1 MARDLARG
9 AQMRAVWQSFAWD
22 EIQNRYRRSKIGLT
36 WIALSFFIFVFAIGL
51 FFNGFASRSAT
62 DFLYYVAVGFACFS
76 FLVGNFVDGAAV
88 FKTSANWIKSSTLPY
103 SIYIFKSIARAI
115 FPFFIQLAC
124 ALTIMILTG
133 WRPSLSLLWCLPA
146 LLAYV
151 GNAIWVQIFMGLLA
165 ARWQDVSHLV
175 SAITRLLF
183 FTTPIVWVFE
193 ERSGLVLLVANLN
206 PLTHFL
212 EILRSPMLG
221 VNPSLTSWLVVG
233 GFTFIGWAITF
244 FAAGRMMRRLPFWV

>member
-1 MARDLARG
+1 
-9 AQMRAVWQSFAWD
+9 MRAVWQSFAWD
-22 EIQNRYRRSKIGLT
+22 EIQNRYRRSKIGLA

-62 DFLYYVAVGFACFS
+62 DFLYYVALGFACFS
-76 FLVGNFVDGAAV
+76 FLVGNLVDGAAV
-88 FKTSANWIKSSTLPY
+88 FKTSANWIKSSTPPY
-103 SIYIFKSIARAI
+103 SIYVFKSVARSI
-115 FPFFIQLAC
+115 FPFLIQIIC
-124 ALTIMILTG
+124 ALLIMLFTG
-133 WRPSLSLLWCLPA
+133 WRPSFTLFWCLPA
-146 LLAYV
+146 LAVYV
-151 GNAIWVQIFMGLLA
+151 INAIWIQIFMGLIA

-212 EILRSPMLG
+212 DILRSPMLG
-221 VNPSLTSWLVVG
+221 VPPSLTSWLVVSG
-233 GFTFIGWAITF
+233 LTIAGWGATV
-244 FAAGRMMRRLPFWV
+244 FAAGRMMRRLPFWI